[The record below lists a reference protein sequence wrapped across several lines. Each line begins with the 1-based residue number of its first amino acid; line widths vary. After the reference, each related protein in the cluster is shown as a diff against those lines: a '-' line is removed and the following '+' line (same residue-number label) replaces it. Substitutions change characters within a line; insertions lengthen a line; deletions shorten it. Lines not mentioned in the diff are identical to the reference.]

1 MLLPVDVAPD
11 VVAAL
16 QNRVAVREARHA
28 IAHAVRALLSD
39 DLAGRGLL
47 LTGSDDN
54 AVVTEG

>member
-28 IAHAVRALLSD
+28 IAYAVRALLSD

-47 LTGSDDN
+47 LTVSDDN

>member
-1 MLLPVDVAPD
+1 MLLSVDVAPD

-28 IAHAVRALLSD
+28 VAHAVRALLSD
-39 DLAGRGLL
+39 DLAGHGLL